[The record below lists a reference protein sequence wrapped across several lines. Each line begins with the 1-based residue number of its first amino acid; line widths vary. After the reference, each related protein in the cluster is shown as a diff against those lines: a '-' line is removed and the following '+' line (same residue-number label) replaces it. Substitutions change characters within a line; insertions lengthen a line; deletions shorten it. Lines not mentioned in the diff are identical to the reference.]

1 MMGSMARAELELGMH
16 RVIVSLPPVDPDDLI
31 AACEVLWQ
39 EQHRV
44 WSLPVDRLDELA
56 GLLGV
61 FGRRARIGV
70 HNVLLPEEAGAAV
83 EAGAAMLASPVPD
96 AALVAAAGTV
106 SVILGGLTPS
116 ELHVGY
122 RAGASAV
129 QVIPCEAFGSAYAR
143 GLPPLMAPVPVVASG
158 HLEHYQAD
166 LWLSAGALGVW
177 PGDLVTVDL
186 VVDADLDGLRAVAQ
200 AWRLGD

>member
-44 WSLPVDRLDELA
+44 WSLPVDRLEELA
-56 GLLGV
+56 GLLAV

-70 HNVLLPEEAGAAV
+70 HNVLVPEEAGAAV
-83 EAGAAMLASPVPD
+83 EAGAAMLASPVPH
-96 AALVAAAGTV
+96 AGLVAAAATV
-106 SVILGGLTPS
+106 PVILGGLTPA
-116 ELHVGY
+116 ELHAGY

-129 QVIPCEAFGSAYAR
+129 
-143 GLPPLMAPVPVVASG
+143 
-158 HLEHYQAD
+158 
-166 LWLSAGALGVW
+166 
-177 PGDLVTVDL
+177 
-186 VVDADLDGLRAVAQ
+186 
-200 AWRLGD
+200 